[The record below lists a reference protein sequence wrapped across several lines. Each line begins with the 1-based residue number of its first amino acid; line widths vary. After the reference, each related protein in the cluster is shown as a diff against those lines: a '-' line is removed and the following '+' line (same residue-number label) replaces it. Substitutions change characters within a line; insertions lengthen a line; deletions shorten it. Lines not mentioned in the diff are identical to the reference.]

1 MSFLKRL
8 ILFIIGMMIMS
19 YGVVLV
25 IVAGLGSSPISS
37 IPYVVSLL
45 SPYTLGEMTFALN
58 IVFILIQYLV
68 IRKMTIPLLLQVPG
82 LLLFSVLL
90 DISMYLAAPL
100 APTCYI
106 GSIVTLV
113 IATVIAALGISLIVI
128 ANLVVMPG
136 EGVVQVISEQYGL
149 DFGYTKIAF
158 DTACVVTSITIALIM
173 SGAIC
178 GLREG
183 TLIAAI
189 ITGLFVRRWFR
200 ILTVRDHYGRMIFH
214 LPFTK
219 KPPSSIMKE

>member
-1 MSFLKRL
+1 MSYLTRTL
-8 ILFIIGMMIMS
+8 LFFIGMMIMS
-19 YGVVLV
+19 FGVVLV

-37 IPYVVSLL
+37 IPYVISLL
-45 SPYTLGEMTFALN
+45 SPYTLGEMTFAMN
-58 IVFILIQYLV
+58 IVFILFQYLV

-82 LLLFSVLL
+82 LLLFSILL
-90 DISMYLAAPL
+90 DVSMYLASPL
-100 APTCYI
+100 APSGYLCSLI
-106 GSIVTLV
+106 TLV
-113 IATVIAALGISLIVI
+113 TATVIAALGISMVVI

-136 EGVVQVISEQYGL
+136 EGVVQVIAERFGL

-158 DTACVVTSITIALIM
+158 DTSCVLVSIAIALTM

>member
-68 IRKMTIPLLLQVPG
+68 IRKMTLPLLLQVPG

-90 DISMYLAAPL
+90 DVSMYLAAPL

-128 ANLVVMPG
+128 ANLIVMPG

-158 DTACVVTSITIALIM
+158 DTSCVVISITIALVM
-173 SGAIC
+173 SGAVC

>member
-106 GSIVTLV
+106 GSIITLV

-128 ANLVVMPG
+128 ANLIVMPG

-158 DTACVVTSITIALIM
+158 DTSCVVISITIALVM